1 VLIRIWADNTWQE
14 AFEEPY
20 SHMSDDYILME
31 VDEDYDIATIDYDEI
46 VARRQAYME
55 FVDRKQLVLELG
67 YK

>member
-1 VLIRIWADNTWQE
+1 
-14 AFEEPY
+14 
-20 SHMSDDYILME
+20 MSDDYILME